1 MSYSFS
7 IMSAAETETQFQDAL
22 ALKIQE
28 LELEKYDDNKLVLD
42 TMQEIL
48 EQYNLSTDHY
58 RFIEMA
64 CRKFVETRDE
74 LASKTK
80 TFETN
85 QKKVDKLQ
93 DICRELQKKNKE
105 KDTFVTEMKENLD
118 ASLKDVQAKIA
129 LYAEENDRN
138 IQDNSK
144 LRDALRKALEFDERR
159 NAHVNALKDAND
171 MLRAQH
177 DEMDKKYT
185 AIVDDYS
192 AKFEEV
198 STENEHLKTKYRGE
212 VAKNQQLG
220 NSVLLLKE
228 QLDQQAETKSIVEEF
243 DSKYKGFI
251 EQSKDCIEAYKK
263 KIDVYKKQCH
273 DLNNKLQQKNGKI
286 DKLKTDNKALKNTN
300 RKLDKKSSAL
310 ENLCRA
316 QQEKIRVA
324 QEDEQSQSTAI

>member
-1 MSYSFS
+1 
-7 IMSAAETETQFQDAL
+7 MSATETEAQFQDAL

-48 EQYNLSTDHY
+48 EQYILSTDHY

-64 CRKFVETRDE
+64 CRKFIENRDE
-74 LASKTK
+74 LALKKK

-105 KDTFVTEMKENLD
+105 KDTFVNEMKENLD

-138 IQDNSK
+138 IQDNGK

-198 STENEHLKTKYRGE
+198 STQNEHLKTKYRGE
-212 VAKNQQLG
+212 VAKNQQLA

-286 DKLKTDNKALKNTN
+286 DKLKTDNKSLKNTN

-324 QEDEQSQSTAI
+324 HAQEDEQSTAI